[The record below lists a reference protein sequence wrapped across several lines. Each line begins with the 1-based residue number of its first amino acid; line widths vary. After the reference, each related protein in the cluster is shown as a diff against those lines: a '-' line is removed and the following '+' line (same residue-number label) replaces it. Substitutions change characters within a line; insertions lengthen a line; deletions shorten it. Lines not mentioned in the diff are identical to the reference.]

1 MTQKAK
7 NIESAKTVKNQGF
20 QKVDEMSLFSTLSS
34 LKPGESTKLSDH
46 AVKDDIAAYDKLSE
60 NHPDAVLLMRS
71 GSYYV
76 AYRDSAAQIAK
87 RVGTTPI
94 ECNGVKGCRF
104 SAQSLDSYLP
114 RLVRAG
120 LRVAIGENLEEPAK
134 KAVKKASKKAA
145 KKVVE
150 PAAPQVEPIKVVDY
164 SDRAFALTGGTQAVK
179 ALLKQLGGR
188 YNPKLTCGKGWI
200 FSKKR
205 AAQVAA
211 ALSIQ
216 VAF

>member
-34 LKPGESTKLSDH
+34 LKPGESTRLSDH
-46 AVKDDIAAYDKLSE
+46 VISDDIAAYDKLHE
-60 NHPDAVLLMRS
+60 KHPDAVLLMRS

-104 SAQSLDSYLP
+104 SAQSIDSYLP
-114 RLVRAG
+114 RFIRAG
-120 LRVAIGENLEEPAK
+120 LRVAVCENLDEPA
-134 KAVKKASKKAA
+134 KKAA

-150 PAAPQVEPIKVVDY
+150 PAAPAVEPIEVVDY
-164 SDRAFALTGGTQAVK
+164 SERAFALTGGTQAVK
-179 ALLKQLGGR
+179 GLLKQLGGR
-188 YNPKLTCGKGWI
+188 YNPKLSCGKGWI

-205 AAQVAA
+205 ATQVAA

-216 VAF
+216 IAF